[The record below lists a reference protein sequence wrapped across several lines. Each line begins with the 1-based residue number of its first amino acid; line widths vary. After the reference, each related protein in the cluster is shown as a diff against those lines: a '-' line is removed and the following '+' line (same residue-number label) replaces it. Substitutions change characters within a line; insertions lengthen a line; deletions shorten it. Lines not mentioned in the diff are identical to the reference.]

1 MLFRIDIASNDSAK
15 LVIIHTRYEPE
26 VAEPPTRRYEHSLKV
41 AYYPDID
48 AMAYAIERNSRR
60 YKLPSI
66 TQYAMFAFLFLNIAG
81 LPLALFTLG
90 FGILSLAVLA
100 ANCIFA
106 IFILPRLLK
115 TDYKRY
121 IRTFYGDIESRL
133 AEIEL
138 TPDGLWSRLDG
149 DFTFFRWETV
159 REVEETETA
168 VHLYLGASSLSIPSS
183 AFPYHEQQKEFTRF
197 AYSHSKAARA
207 AQLTQ

>member
-1 MLFRIDIASNDSAK
+1 MYALDD
-15 LVIIHTRYEPE
+15 PD
-26 VAEPPTRRYEHSLKV
+26 PPSTSPGDSLKV
-41 AYYPDID
+41 SYYPDID
-48 AMAYAIERNSRR
+48 EMAYAIERNTRR

-66 TQYAMFAFLFLNIAG
+66 AQYGMFAFLFLNIGG

-90 FGILSLAVLA
+90 FGPLAVAVLI

-121 IRTFYGDIESRL
+121 IRTFYGDIENRL

-138 TPDGLWSRLDG
+138 TQEGLWSRLDG

-159 REVEETETA
+159 REVEDTETA
-168 VHLYLGASSLSIPSS
+168 IHLYLGPVSLSIPSS
-183 AFPYHEQQKEFTRF
+183 AFPYREQQTEFARF
-197 AYSHSKAARA
+197 AYSRSSAAKAR
-207 AQLTQ
+207 QLTQ

>member
-1 MLFRIDIASNDSAK
+1 M
-15 LVIIHTRYEPE
+15 YESE
-26 VAEPPTRRYEHSLKV
+26 DTEPPEERNEHGIKIS
-41 AYYPDID
+41 YYPDID
-48 AMAYAIERNSRR
+48 AMAYAIARNGRR

-66 TQYAMFAFLFLNIAG
+66 AQYGMFAFLFLNIAG

-90 FGILSLAVLA
+90 FGLLSLAVLT

-115 TDYKRY
+115 TDYRRY
-121 IRTFYGDIESRL
+121 IRTYYGDIENRL

-159 REVEETETA
+159 REVEDTETA
-168 VHLYLGASSLSIPSS
+168 VHLYLGPSSLSIPSS
-183 AFPYHEQQKEFTRF
+183 AFPYREQQTEFARF
-197 AYSHSKAARA
+197 AYSHAKAARA
-207 AQLTQ
+207 SQLTP